1 MRPVWL
7 AMSALLVS
15 ASACSDIWHLTVFNE
30 TGQPLVL
37 HVTDLPKTRD
47 GSRTSHD
54 VILKSGQHRRVEHYE
69 VGLEFVIHA
78 GSCQYNYGP
87 AVSDLW
93 QQRKGRYSSAV
104 EVQIGPDFVAH
115 LLSWNRTPSMVGR
128 FRDAEVPGFPV
139 APVKTCD
146 QVRTSAPSQAAA
158 SARL

>member
-7 AMSALLVS
+7 AMSALLV
-15 ASACSDIWHLTVFNE
+15 SACSDIWHLTVFNE

-37 HVTDLPKTRD
+37 HVTDLPKTPG

-54 VILKSGQHRRVEHYE
+54 MILKSGQHRRVEHYE
-69 VGLEFVIHA
+69 VGLEFVLHA
-78 GSCQYNYGP
+78 GSCQYGYGR

-115 LLSWNRTPSMVGR
+115 LLAWNRTPSVVGS

-139 APVKTCD
+139 VPVKTCA
-146 QVRTSAPSQAAA
+146 QAGLNTSAPSQAAA